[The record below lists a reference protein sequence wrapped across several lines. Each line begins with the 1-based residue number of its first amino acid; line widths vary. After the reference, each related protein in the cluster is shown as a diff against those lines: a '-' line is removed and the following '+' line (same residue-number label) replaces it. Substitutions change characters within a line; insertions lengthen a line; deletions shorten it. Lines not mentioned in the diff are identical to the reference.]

1 MDSESKFMIAYA
13 GTLRFE
19 NEMKKTA
26 SFGSRF
32 RSWFWTY
39 QRNSFYAQTRSALP
53 LFTTLSKMGDE
64 KQGLKC
70 HLWGD
75 IDLQN
80 QLLSQRLGIESSV
93 IIEGY
98 LSKYETIRKL
108 KEADIL
114 YLPIELNPPE
124 HQTLYLPGKLFEYL
138 WLGKP
143 ILAFAEDSDCK
154 DILIESGLGI
164 VFSPFETDEA
174 ANFLK
179 KVVLGEMDIS
189 RRFKANTSFIKS
201 FAFDRK
207 AEELAALFDQLLI

>member
-1 MDSESKFMIAYA
+1 MASENEITIAYA

-19 NEMKKTA
+19 NEIKKTA
-26 SFGSRF
+26 SFGNRLK
-32 RSWFWTY
+32 SWFWTY

-53 LFTTLSKMGDE
+53 LFTTISKLGEE
-64 KQGLKC
+64 KQALTC

-75 IDLQN
+75 IDLKN
-80 QLLSQRLGIESSV
+80 QMLSQRLGVESSV

-98 LSKYETIRKL
+98 LPKDETVRKL

-114 YLPIELNPPE
+114 YLPLELNPPQ

-154 DILIESGLGI
+154 DILIESGLGM

-174 ANFLK
+174 ADFLRK
-179 KVVLGEMDIS
+179 ILLGDIDIS
-189 RRFKANTSFIKS
+189 RRFKANSSFINS
-201 FAFDRK
+201 FSFDRK
-207 AEELAALFDQLLI
+207 AKELAALFDQLVI